1 MTNTEL
7 PQWRRQQLEEL
18 AAHLGIKFNDIGWL
32 HQALTHTSYA
42 KETHSGKK
50 KRNLVEEHNERLEFL
65 GDAVL
70 ELAVSDYLFERK
82 PELPEGRMTKSR
94 AAIVCGTSLSKRAAQ
109 LHLGEHLMLSK
120 GEQHSGGAQRMS
132 NLEDAFEAVIGAV
145 YKDQGWFVAKEY
157 VLRQLDEALKNY
169 RIGQRSSDYKSM
181 LQELL
186 QKQEKVVSYT
196 LLSAVGPDHAK
207 EFKFSVLVDGVELAT
222 GSGGSKKSAQQKAA
236 QKALEIIKAANR

>member
-7 PQWRRQQLEEL
+7 PQWRRQQLEVL
-18 AAHLGIKFNDIGWL
+18 ADHLGIRFNDIGWL

-50 KRNLVEEHNERLEFL
+50 KQLVQEHNERLEFL

-70 ELAVSDYLFERK
+70 ELAVSDYLFDRK

-94 AAIVCGTSLSKRAAQ
+94 AAIVCGASLSKRAAQ

-120 GEQHSGGAQRMS
+120 GEQQSGGAQRLS
-132 NLEDAFEAVIGAV
+132 NLEDAFEAVIGAI
-145 YKDQGWFVAKEY
+145 YKDQGWFVAQEY

-169 RIGQRSSDYKSM
+169 HIGQRSSDYKSM
-181 LQELL
+181 LQELA
-186 QKQEKVVSYT
+186 QKQEKTVSYNM
-196 LLSAVGPDHAK
+196 LSAVGPDHAK
-207 EFKFSVLVDGVELAT
+207 EFEFSVLVDGVEMAV
-222 GSGGSKKSAQQKAA
+222 GAGNSKKSAQQQAA
-236 QKALEIIKAANR
+236 QKALEIMKAAHE